1 MLRADYL
8 VATVPRTEAA
18 EASYPVMVAYWLP
31 DPKPFALYGY
41 RGYKSG
47 KVFVGEN
54 EDRYLVQ
61 ATGAI
66 AHDVALRFPLPVDH
80 ELSVARIDV
89 QVTLVTQD
97 ADFFIRACE
106 PQGPYQA
113 TRWSRVGEPGETLYV
128 GAPKSDCRLRI
139 YNKTAE
145 SGIKPQVP
153 GDFVRVEIQFRNRYA
168 DRMFRAIR
176 ARAPRLPFL
185 SHLRRMVDSFTFD
198 AVKRHVES
206 VEEELFPEEEP
217 QEIDALSR
225 RKAWLERSVIPALR
239 KVLAEEPEYLQ
250 AFLKILDNPFSEDV
264 YSE

>member
-8 VATVPRTEAA
+8 VVTVPRTEAA
-18 EASYPVMVAYWLP
+18 EAAYPVMVAYWLP
-31 DPKPFALYGY
+31 DPQPFALYGF
-41 RGYKSG
+41 RGYRSG
-47 KVFVGEN
+47 KVFLGER

-66 AHDVALRFPLPVDH
+66 AHDVALRFPLPAEH

-89 QVTLVTQD
+89 QTTMVVRD
-97 ADFFIRACE
+97 ADFFICSCE
-106 PQGPYQA
+106 PNKAYKA
-113 TRWSRVGEPGETLYV
+113 ARWSSVGEPGETLYV

-145 SGIKPQVP
+145 SGIRPQAP

-176 ARAPRLPFL
+176 ARAARLPFL
-185 SHLRRMVDSFTFD
+185 SHLRRMVDSFAFD
-198 AVKRHVES
+198 TVKRHIES
-206 VEEELFPEEEP
+206 IEEELFPEEQFTET
-217 QEIDALSR
+217 DALTR
-225 RKAWLERSVIPALR
+225 RKAWIERSVIPAMR

-250 AFLKILDNPFSEDV
+250 VFLQILDNPLSEGV